1 MPNYSLRT
9 QGHNIMRMHGSK
21 LSSELGRH
29 WAAAYVIHKKTFIDQ

>member
-21 LSSELGRH
+21 LFYSEQDMLTGLCC
-29 WAAAYVIHKKTFIDQ
+29 VQL